1 MATVELTKDNF
12 EQQVSA
18 SDMAVI
24 DFWAPW
30 CGPCKSFG
38 PTFEAVSEEHT
49 DTLFAKINTEE
60 QQELGAYFNIRS
72 IPTLMIIRDK
82 VIVFSQAGALPKS
95 ALQDVIAQAKAL
107 DMDKVRADIAAQQGA
122 EA

>member
-38 PTFEAVSEEHT
+38 PTFEAVSEEHA

-82 VIVFSQAGALPKS
+82 VIVFSQAGALPKPT
-95 ALQDVIAQAKAL
+95 LQDVIAQAKAL
-107 DMDKVRADIAAQQGA
+107 DMDKVRADIAAEGSAGA
-122 EA
+122 